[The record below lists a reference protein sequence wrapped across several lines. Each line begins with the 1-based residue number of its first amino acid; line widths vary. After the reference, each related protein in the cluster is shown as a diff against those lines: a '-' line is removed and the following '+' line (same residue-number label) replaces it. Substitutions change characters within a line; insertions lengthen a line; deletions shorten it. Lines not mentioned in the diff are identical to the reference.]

1 MKFAIASDDGRKIA
15 SHFGRTRG
23 FVIFETNGS
32 DIVDRSYIENTFTG
46 HAIGAN
52 HTHGH
57 GHAEGA
63 HNRIITALSGCEAV
77 VAHGMGRRIY
87 VDLMQNNIKPYITQE
102 TDVDKAAGLMMQ
114 HALDDDPG
122 RGCQHTH

>member
-32 DIVDRSYIENTFTG
+32 GIVDRKYIENTFTG

-52 HTHGH
+52 HQHGQGHGQGTHG
-57 GHAEGA
+57 A
-63 HNRIITALSGCEAV
+63 IISALSGCDAV
-77 VAHGMGRRIY
+77 IAHGMGRRIY

-102 TDVDKAAGLMMQ
+102 TDVDKAAELMMEE
-114 HALDDDPG
+114 ALDDDPG
-122 RGCQHTH
+122 RGCQHKH